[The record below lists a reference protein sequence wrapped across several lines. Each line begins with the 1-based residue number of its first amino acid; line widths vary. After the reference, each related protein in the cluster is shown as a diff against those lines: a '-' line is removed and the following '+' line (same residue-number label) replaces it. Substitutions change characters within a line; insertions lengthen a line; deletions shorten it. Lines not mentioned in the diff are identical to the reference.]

1 MEGYKEIIIT
11 REKSPWGCAVDFTVL
26 LDDKVVGILRNGTTV
41 SAYAQDGPHT
51 LSFQKGRKID
61 CSISILV
68 SPDDTAKVVN
78 TAISGSHL
86 VVESEYTTNTP
97 ETAAFDS
104 KNDPE
109 KRGRRIK
116 GNVAFAAVI
125 VVAIIA
131 AASLTFGGRSGR
143 PSNAGSDIPPQST
156 DTQTSPVDKNS
167 VGLDGVVSADCFDI
181 SIVDVKWTT
190 ALETSLGTIEPDDA
204 SNGLLCIIFSAKNTT
219 DSVQNVASIGFNAY
233 ADGKKVIPKV
243 VVGSI
248 DDAVVFVGAV
258 SPGMEIV
265 GHVVWELPSDWEEF
279 QTSYIDSGTAR
290 DSKQHFTI
298 SRDFFEQ
305 VGHSAVQNDADI
317 SNLIFG
323 PGTYTVGTDIPA
335 GTYDCVAVSGFGVL
349 RGDVASLGNV
359 GFVQTMGTATS
370 EIGNYSANV
379 SASNSYSN
387 LKVENGDVLYIEMT
401 LNVKFVPA

>member
-26 LDDKVVGILRNGTTV
+26 LDDKVVGILRNGASV
-41 SAYAQDGPHT
+41 SACAQDGPHT

-61 CSISILV
+61 CSTSILI

-86 VVESEYTTNTP
+86 VIESEYGTNTP
-97 ETAAFDS
+97 ETSVSDS
-104 KNDPE
+104 ENALG
-109 KRGRRIK
+109 KRSKKIK

-131 AASLTFGGRSGR
+131 AVSLTFGGRTNR
-143 PSNAGSDIPPQST
+143 PSNAGSDILAQST
-156 DTQTSPVDKNS
+156 ITKTN
-167 VGLDGVVSADCFDI
+167 
-181 SIVDVKWTT
+181 
-190 ALETSLGTIEPDDA
+190 LEDEND
-204 SNGLLCIIFSAKNTT
+204 
-219 DSVQNVASIGFNAY
+219 
-233 ADGKKVIPKV
+233 
-243 VVGSI
+243 
-248 DDAVVFVGAV
+248 
-258 SPGMEIV
+258 
-265 GHVVWELPSDWEEF
+265 
-279 QTSYIDSGTAR
+279 
-290 DSKQHFTI
+290 
-298 SRDFFEQ
+298 
-305 VGHSAVQNDADI
+305 DADI

>member
-86 VVESEYTTNTP
+86 VVESEYATNTP
-97 ETAAFDS
+97 ETAVFDS

-116 GNVAFAAVI
+116 GNVTFAAVI

-131 AASLTFGGRSGR
+131 AVSLTFGGRSGR

-156 DTQTSPVDKNS
+156 ATQTSPVDENS

-233 ADGKKVIPKV
+233 TDGKKVIPKV

-279 QTSYIDSGTAR
+279 QTSYIDSRTAR

-305 VGHSAVQNDADI
+305 VGHSAVQNDAGV

-323 PGTYTVGTDIPA
+323 PGTYTVGPDIPA

-349 RGDVASLGNV
+349 RGDVASLGDV

-379 SASNSYSN
+379 YASNSYSN
-387 LKVENGDVLYIEMT
+387 LKVEYGDVLYIEMT
-401 LNVKFVPA
+401 LNVEFVPA